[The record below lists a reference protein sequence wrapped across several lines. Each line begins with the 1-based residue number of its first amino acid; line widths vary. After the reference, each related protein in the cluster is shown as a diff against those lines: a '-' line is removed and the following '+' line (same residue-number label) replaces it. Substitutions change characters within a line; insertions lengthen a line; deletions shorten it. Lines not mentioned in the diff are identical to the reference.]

1 MDEMIDLLRD
11 MTKTAQETGE
21 RAFRLFF
28 DVLALASERLRT
40 LNAPP
45 AGAPGNGHATS
56 FATPAPAAPVPG
68 PTPTPPA
75 AVPPAEEAAPAT
87 GELDDARL
95 RNDQLIRVLDLLTLA
110 ADRWVSA
117 KELSDAGDSAG
128 MPILPGNVRK
138 VIRARGGEYIE
149 TRPREGSRRGAME
162 YRITEV
168 GREHLAAAKRA

>member
-28 DVLALASERLRT
+28 DVLALASERLRS
-40 LNAPP
+40 LNAPTP
-45 AGAPGNGHATS
+45 GAPGNGHPTS
-56 FATPAPAAPVPG
+56 LASAASTAPAPTPAAP
-68 PTPTPPA
+68 A
-75 AVPPAEEAAPAT
+75 EAAPAET
-87 GELDDARL
+87 PPASGELDDAPL

-117 KELSDAGDSAG
+117 KELSDAGDAAS

-162 YRITEV
+162 YRITDV